1 LSFNQGNNTEML
13 SKTRANLEA
22 DSKTYHDYGKD

>member
-1 LSFNQGNNTEML
+1 ML

-22 DSKTYHDYGKD
+22 DSKTFHDYGKDQHKMNIEDSM